1 MDTSLIAET
10 VVVAVVKDAVEVAP
24 ARLEVTVLVIAE
36 AAATSLMLVRPAMLA
51 THDHSDYRIGDQTTV
66 HSIQSRSTEC
76 GRQLGLKH
84 WQSSLARIQ
93 VEKSRDDDQG
103 NQVACDRLLHCTIFL
118 SFLVQYADLYRFG
131 KSLQLLLLPLSLRLV
146 ILLSLQLPLFFCSN
160 LISASKR
167 EECDHLPVFCMK
179 LGAPWPKL
187 L

>member
-118 SFLVQYADLYRFG
+118 SFFGAICRFFIDLENHY
-131 KSLQLLLLPLSLRLV
+131 S
-146 ILLSLQLPLFFCSN
+146 FFFF
-160 LISASKR
+160 
-167 EECDHLPVFCMK
+167 H
-179 LGAPWPKL
+179 
-187 L
+187 

>member
-1 MDTSLIAET
+1 M
-10 VVVAVVKDAVEVAP
+10 VKDAVEVAP

-160 LISASKR
+160 LISASQR
-167 EECDHLPVFCMK
+167 EKSVITFLCFV
-179 LGAPWPKL
+179 
-187 L
+187 